1 MDRMRSC
8 YETDMVFRVGDP
20 PVRVRWYFAEPGAK
34 QLPYRHHFA
43 SLNWERPVDDLS
55 PGLGEDPTATRVWYN
70 GANFVGATGVGN
82 SIPASKW
89 MDGLDAGECFSSA
102 VCQPGFWELVRI
114 GVADYL
120 RMINELRTASMID
133 VGVSIVLELRNAR
146 ELRGNLLFGPIMEG
160 KLPPGVRLIPA
171 INRIG
176 MVPNIP
182 FIRQRALRAVPKVGV
197 VPVPG
202 RLGRPMRKPVV
213 PFGGRN
219 DGRMM
224 RPGRKVLVPQV
235 GVVVPGEP
243 MRPMMKAFAPPA
255 GVVVP
260 GDPLRPIGKQL
271 APVVGLAVP
280 GKVLVASRALVGCG
294 CVGLDVPLSALRR
307 YAFSGTGTAGTVAAA
322 VEQLERF
329 ALVAV
334 GTKGLVSAAVE
345 QLERF
350 AFSGT
355 GTAGTVAAAVEQL
368 ERFAFSG
375 TGTAGTVAAA
385 YTDTSVTVDSFT
397 MTGTGTTGS
406 VTAVYR
412 NFATTTTCSVHS
424 PMPVSWHFT
433 VAGVANGTCSLCSH
447 YNGTF
452 TITQTGGCV
461 WADSATGVCA
471 SPPIGSQKSWKL
483 THDGTLSQWV
493 LDATNQAGS
502 AIARYTLADASFN
515 YSGDNVMSRSTN
527 SGACGSWPSTIT
539 MIPGP

>member
-322 VEQLERF
+322 
-329 ALVAV
+329 
-334 GTKGLVSAAVE
+334 
-345 QLERF
+345 
-350 AFSGT
+350 
-355 GTAGTVAAAVEQL
+355 
-368 ERFAFSG
+368 
-375 TGTAGTVAAA
+375 